1 MAAPTKSKRRKQAPT
16 FVNDG
21 LINTMS
27 GAGTAADKSSF
38 GRFVKVQRSY
48 DELSQLYS
56 STAIA
61 RKVVDIIPGDMTREW
76 RSLEDSGLDANQI
89 ERFELEETRL
99 DIRRKVRR
107 ALKFARLH
115 GGALLIPIIENGD
128 PDLRQPININ
138 SVKKGMFR
146 GLNVVEAEF
155 APAAGVIT
163 QDPTSPNYLMPEF
176 YSITGATNTQLPHSR
191 VIRFDGLE
199 LPRREF
205 MANRWWHQS
214 VLDSVYNDL
223 SNAILTSNSIAGLM
237 HEINLDIVSVKGLSN
252 ALATGQESQ
261 IKKRFETMA
270 FIKSMYHMTVMDAD
284 EEFNSRTAPAA
295 GLGDLI
301 DKFYGI
307 LSAVSGVP
315 ATRFMGESPG
325 GLNATGTSDLKNYYD
340 EIKDK
345 QVCELGPALSKIDEL
360 VSRSIWGEPNED
372 VHSYTWNPLEQESQ
386 LERATREF
394 TDAQRDQIYLQN
406 GVITEAQVATELQQG
421 KVFTSI
427 DDKHIAELEA
437 ALSEDDFNEE
447 DEALLNGS
455 TDTDQTADTG
465 EQEEA

>member
-1 MAAPTKSKRRKQAPT
+1 MAQPTKSKRNKKAST

-21 LINTMS
+21 LINTLS
-27 GAGTAADKSSF
+27 GMGTAADKSAF
-38 GRFVKVQRSY
+38 GQFCKVQRSY

-76 RSLEDSGLDANQI
+76 RSLEDSGLEPEKI
-89 ERFELEETRL
+89 EAFELEETKL
-99 DIRRKVRR
+99 DIKRKVRR

-128 PDLRQPININ
+128 TDLRMPLNIN
-138 SVKKGMFR
+138 SVKKGMFK

-155 APAAGVIT
+155 APAAGAIT

-176 YSITGATNTQLPHSR
+176 YSITGTHNTQIHHSR

-223 SNAILTSNSIAGLM
+223 QNAILTSNSIAGLM
-237 HEINLDIVSVKGLSN
+237 HELNLDIINIKGLSN
-252 ALATGQESQ
+252 SLASGNEAAV
-261 IKKRFETMA
+261 KARFDMYGFA
-270 FIKSMYHMTVMDAD
+270 KSMYHMAILD
-284 EEFNSRTAPAA
+284 EDETFSNRPAPAA
-295 GLGDLI
+295 GLGELI

-340 EIKDK
+340 EVKDK

-386 LERATREF
+386 LERSTREF
-394 TDAQRDQIYLQN
+394 TDAQRDQIYLLN
-406 GVITEAQVATELQQG
+406 GVVTEAQVATELQQG
-421 KVFTSI
+421 KVYTSI
-427 DDKHIAELEA
+427 DDSHIAELEA
-437 ALSEDDFNEE
+437 ALKEDDFNEE

-455 TDTDQTADTG
+455 TDTDQTADTD
-465 EQEEA
+465 EQKEA

>member
-1 MAAPTKSKRRKQAPT
+1 MAAPTKTKRKKTASA

-21 LINTMS
+21 LVNTMS
-27 GAGTAADKSSF
+27 GMGTAADKSAF
-38 GRFVKVQRSY
+38 GTFCKVARSY

-56 STAIA
+56 STSIA

-76 RSLEDSGLDANQI
+76 RSLEDSGLDPKKI
-89 ERFELEETRL
+89 EAFELEETLL
-99 DIRRKVRR
+99 DIKRKVRR

-128 PDLRQPININ
+128 TDLRVPFNVN
-138 SVKKGMFR
+138 SVKKGMFK

-176 YSITGATNTQLPHSR
+176 YSITGTTNTEIHHSR

-205 MANRWWHQS
+205 LANRWWHQS

-223 SNAILTSNSIAGLM
+223 QNAILTSNSIAGLM
-237 HEINLDIVSVKGLSN
+237 HELNLDILSVKGLSN
-252 ALATGQESQ
+252 ALASGQEAQ
-261 IKKRFETMA
+261 ITKRFETMS
-270 FIKSMYHMTVMDAD
+270 FIKSMYHMVVMDED
-284 EEFNSRTAPAA
+284 ETFSNRAAPAA

-386 LERATREF
+386 LERSTREF

-421 KVFTSI
+421 KVYTSI
-427 DDKHIAELEA
+427 EDSHIAELEA
-437 ALSEDDFNEE
+437 ALAEDDFNEE

-455 TDTDQTADTG
+455 TNTDPSKDTD
-465 EQEEA
+465 EQEKA